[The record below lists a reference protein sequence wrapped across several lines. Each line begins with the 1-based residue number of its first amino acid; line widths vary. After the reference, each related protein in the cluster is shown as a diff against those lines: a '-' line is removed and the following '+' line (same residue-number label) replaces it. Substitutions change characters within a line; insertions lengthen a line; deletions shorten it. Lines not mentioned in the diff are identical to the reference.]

1 MILRHFILNF
11 VWKQTENNYNL
22 TVKCYKRR
30 NYHTLQSQI
39 LPLKVWLNSTLT
51 VVQLCYASLKIHSL
65 LSGNP
70 LLFFVVPNTLLKMR
84 GVCHCSKE
92 SCKKNPHL
100 VQRWEMKWVLSIFFP
115 CPSITQPLVNR
126 HSDETGLSWSN
137 SIKVFPYTLFHF
149 NLHCT
154 LLRRGCPICQ

>member
-1 MILRHFILNF
+1 MKTD
-11 VWKQTENNYNL
+11 WKQLQLNCEMLQKKKLSHSTVPDTSSQSLTEFY
-22 TVKCYKRR
+22 V
-30 NYHTLQSQI
+30 
-39 LPLKVWLNSTLT
+39 NSSAA
-51 VVQLCYASLKIHSL
+51 VLCATEDTFS

-70 LLFFVVPNTLLKMR
+70 LLFFVIPNTLLKMR